1 MREPFPVLFNDAERA
16 ELDALAKAMERS
28 RSDVVRVLVR
38 RASRELKDGRI
49 DDRQPEPLGAA

>member
-16 ELDALAKAMERS
+16 ELDAERS
-28 RSDVVRVLVR
+28 HSDVVRVLVR

>member
-1 MREPFPVLFNDAERA
+1 VLFNDAERA